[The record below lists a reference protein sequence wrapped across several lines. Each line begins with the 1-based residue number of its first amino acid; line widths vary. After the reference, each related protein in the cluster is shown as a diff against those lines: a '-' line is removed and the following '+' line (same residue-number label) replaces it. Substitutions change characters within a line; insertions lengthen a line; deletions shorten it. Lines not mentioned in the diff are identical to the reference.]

1 MKLFQGLMFVIVW
14 VVVVSAREREEQEGG
29 FLIF

>member
-1 MKLFQGLMFVIVW
+1 MKLFQGFMFVIVW
-14 VVVVSAREREEQEGG
+14 VVVVSAREKEEQEGG